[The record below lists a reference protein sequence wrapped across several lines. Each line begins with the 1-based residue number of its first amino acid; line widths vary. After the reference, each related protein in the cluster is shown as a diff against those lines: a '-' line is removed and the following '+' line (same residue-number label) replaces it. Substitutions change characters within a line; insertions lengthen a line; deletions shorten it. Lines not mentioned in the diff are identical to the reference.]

1 MPSLGKLVGTLPRNI
16 STQYARRR
24 VSSKFRQNF
33 VNRVSSRFRQ
43 GFVNRPPGDVK
54 ISSKLSTNLGRCSP
68 VSKKSFLSE
77 APPTPRLQPVAGVGP
92 APNLGAQYKFGTLR
106 HSHSIIRKN
115 PQIPL
120 RTDSVP
126 NLDTSQWTPK
136 CRYVN
141 LRAISRRESVE
152 IAISKKRA
160 PDIHGLVHREGM
172 LHVTGQAGRR
182 GRVPHGTKTM
192 LLSN

>member
-16 STQYARRR
+16 STQYARRQ

-92 APNLGAQYKFGTLR
+92 APNLGAQYKFGTLAVQ
-106 HSHSIIRKN
+106 SAEIRRFHCGLTLF
-115 PQIPL
+115 QIWTPPSGL
-120 RTDSVP
+120 P
-126 NLDTSQWTPK
+126 NLDMN
-136 CRYVN
+136 N
-141 LRAISRRESVE
+141 LRAISSRESVE

-160 PDIHGLVHREGM
+160 PHIRMEFD
-172 LHVTGQAGRR
+172 
-182 GRVPHGTKTM
+182 
-192 LLSN
+192 